1 MKSRFLTKLA
11 VAATVALSAVTVTKA
26 QDTGL
31 DQVGRAEY
39 FEALKGKRV
48 VFIPISMGFD
58 LTESW
63 AAIFRKDAAKL
74 GYTFDIKDPNWSTDA
89 GTKALTAA
97 ISEKPD
103 LLIVHNPDIQSY
115 ARLLKRAQDDGIK
128 VLQIN
133 MPSVTTTDSY
143 VGADWVELGEAE
155 AKALVDKCGAGKGP
169 STKIAF
175 VQGVVTGAANI
186 YLKHGIMNV
195 LAKHPEIQIVS
206 DQAANYDPA
215 KARAIMETV
224 LQQHPDLCGA
234 VGVWDSQDV
243 GIGAAVEAAGKQ
255 GQVYVVTSGGGNQN
269 GCDNVEKGLLSMN
282 ISYNSPLMGHVAA
295 QQIAELLTSSDAA
308 GSRKANYFTPLT
320 PITKENVNRRNCW
333 TMEDLQ

>member
-1 MKSRFLTKLA
+1 MSRFLTKLA
-11 VAATVALSAVTVTKA
+11 LAATLVISAVTGVKA

-39 FEALKGKRV
+39 FDALKGKRV
-48 VFIPISMGFD
+48 VFVPISMGFD
-58 LTESW
+58 LTEAW
-63 AAIFRKDAAKL
+63 AAIFRKDAEKL

-103 LLIVHNPDIQSY
+103 LIIIHNPDIQSY
-115 ARLLKRAQDDGIK
+115 ARLLKRAQADGIK

-133 MPSVTTTDSY
+133 MPSVTVTDSY

-155 AKALVDKCGAGKGP
+155 ARALAERCGEGKGP

-186 YLKHGIMNV
+186 YLKRGIMNV
-195 LAKHPEIQIVS
+195 LAEHPEIQIVS

-255 GQVYVVTSGGGNQN
+255 DQVFVVTSGGGNQN

-282 ISYNSPLMGHVAA
+282 ISYNAPLMGHIAA
-295 QQIAELLTSSDAA
+295 QQVAELLMTEDEA
-308 GSRKANYFTPLT
+308 GARKANYFTPLT
-320 PITKENVNRRNCW
+320 PITKENLNRRNCW
-333 TMEDLQ
+333 TMDDLK

>member
-1 MKSRFLTKLA
+1 MKCRLWTKLA
-11 VAATVALSAVTVTKA
+11 VAATLAISTVAVTQA

-39 FEALKGKRV
+39 FDALKDKRV
-48 VFIPISMGFD
+48 VFVPISMGFD
-58 LTESW
+58 LTEAW
-63 AAIFRKDAAKL
+63 AAILRKDAEKL

-103 LLIVHNPDIQSY
+103 LIIIHNPDIQSY
-115 ARLLKRAQDDGIK
+115 ARLLKRAQADGIK

-155 AKALVDKCGAGKGP
+155 ARALVEKCGPGKGP

-186 YLKHGIMNV
+186 YLKRGIMNV
-195 LAKHPEIQIVS
+195 LAENPEIQIVS

-255 GQVYVVTSGGGNQN
+255 GQVFVVTSGGGNKN

-282 ISYNSPLMGHVAA
+282 ISYNAPLMGHIAA
-295 QQIAELLTSSDAA
+295 QQVAELLMTEDDAGA
-308 GSRKANYFTPLT
+308 RQANYYVPLT
-320 PITKENVNRRNCW
+320 PITKDTVNRRNCW